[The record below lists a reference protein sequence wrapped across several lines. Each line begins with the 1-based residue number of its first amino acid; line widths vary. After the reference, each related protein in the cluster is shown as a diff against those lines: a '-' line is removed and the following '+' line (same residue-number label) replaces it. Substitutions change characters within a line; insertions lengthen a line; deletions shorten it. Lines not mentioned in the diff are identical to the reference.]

1 MNERTN
7 IKKRYSIIHLI
18 ASYLDKNLN
27 PAFHIWLFL
36 YAHPYLIPKLY
47 LKPRIIHTI
56 GF

>member
-27 PAFHIWLFL
+27 PAFHIWLFF
-36 YAHPYLIPKLY
+36 YVHPYLIPKLY